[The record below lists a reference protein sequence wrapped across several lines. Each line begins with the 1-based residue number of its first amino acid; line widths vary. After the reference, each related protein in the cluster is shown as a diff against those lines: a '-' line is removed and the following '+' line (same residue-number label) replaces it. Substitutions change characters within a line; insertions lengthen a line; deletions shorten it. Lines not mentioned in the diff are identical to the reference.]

1 MIPPFHRSRLFWL
14 GLPGLVFLLWAWLG
28 SPLNLRVRI
37 SIGDYILRVGGEDRA
52 LKVDW
57 EVYGSG
63 HLAAPGLR
71 FYKGGM
77 YAGDIDTEGQR
88 FFPKA
93 LRYDVRK
100 YHYHLGVRSIPE
112 VKLAYWFLLLF
123 YMMIWLLVLTV
134 WQRRKFRLLKLHAAS
149 SRDHEPGSINAP
161 DQG

>member
-28 SPLNLRVRI
+28 SPLNLQVRI

-52 LKVDW
+52 LKVDC

-123 YMMIWLLVLTV
+123 YMTIWLLVLTV
-134 WQRRKFRLLKLHAAS
+134 WQRRKSRLLRLHT
-149 SRDHEPGSINAP
+149 AP
-161 DQG
+161 SP